1 MLPSSRMTTM
11 LPWIRWLHLIAAAVW
26 TGGLIVLA
34 AVIVALRRAGAEREV
49 LRAAARQFAR
59 VSWPAMVIAVA
70 TGLAQVELLAFDWGY
85 GRLHLKLGLVTAAV
99 VVAGTHQLT
108 ARRTTPA
115 VRGLLEATVLVLSL
129 AIFAAAVAL

>member
-1 MLPSSRMTTM
+1 MSSL

-26 TGGLIVLA
+26 TGGLIVLGA
-34 AVIVALRRAGAEREV
+34 LIVTLHRAGVDREV
-49 LRAAARQFAR
+49 LRAAGRQFAR

-70 TGLAQVELLAFDWGY
+70 TGVAQVEIMAFDWGY
-85 GRLHLKLGLVTAAV
+85 GRLHLKLGLVATAI
-99 VVAGTHQLT
+99 VVALAHQLT

-115 VRGLLEATVLVLSL
+115 VRGLLEGTVLLLSL

>member
-1 MLPSSRMTTM
+1 MSAM

-26 TGGLIVLA
+26 TGGLIVLGA
-34 AVIVALRRAGAEREV
+34 LIVTLRRAGVDREV

-70 TGLAQVELLAFDWGY
+70 TGVAQVELLAFDWGY
-85 GRLHLKLGLVTAAV
+85 GRLHLKLGVVAAV
-99 VVAGTHQLT
+99 IVIALTHQLT
-108 ARRTTPA
+108 AARSKPA
-115 VRGLLEATVLVLSL
+115 IRGLLEATVLLLSL